1 MGLAIFLR
9 SLFNKQKTKEQISRI
24 NMYKL
29 NIFPQFSIPGN
40 S

>member
-1 MGLAIFLR
+1 MALTNLLR
-9 SLFNKQKTKEQISRI
+9 SSFNKQKTKEQISRI

-29 NIFPQFSIPGN
+29 NIFPQVSIPGD